1 MKNIDTCSLKIVSGP
16 NAGMLTS
23 ALRHAYDD
31 ALTIK
36 TVITAVSGKVKM
48 KIDLDRVVG
57 LCHEDGSG
65 HKFIVDAYI
74 NGELERFY
82 YNSASGTGHFLPL
95 ADDVKFK
102 DCGLD
107 IVDGPNADTLVSGLL
122 YAYSDIGTI
131 KPVITTISN
140 GVKMKIKLDR
150 VVGLRH
156 EDGSGHSF
164 IVRAYVFGK
173 LKKFYLDTASRKGHY

>member
-1 MKNIDTCSLKIVSGP
+1 MKNIDTRSLKIVSGP
-16 NAGMLTS
+16 NGGMLTS
-23 ALRHAYDD
+23 ALRHAYGD

-36 TVITAVSGKVKM
+36 PVITAVSGNLKM
-48 KIDLDRVVG
+48 EIGLDRVVG
-57 LCHEDGSG
+57 LYLEDGSG

-95 ADDVKFK
+95 IEDVEFM

-107 IVDGPNADTLVSGLL
+107 IIDGPGLDTLVSGLR

-140 GVKMKIKLDR
+140 GVKKKIRLDR

-156 EDGSGHSF
+156 EDGSGHKF
-164 IVRAYVFGK
+164 IVRAYVFGR